1 MASEIAPGLLPT
13 APFLLTCLHLA
24 KLTFQMGQNSF
35 IEQALFLVQNVVLS
49 PDGNRLP
56 PLSLYGFFDGDVTA
70 DCGLKLPAEYQIVPA

>member
-1 MASEIAPGLLPT
+1 
-13 APFLLTCLHLA
+13 
-24 KLTFQMGQNSF
+24 MGQNSF